1 MAGTTRSGVRQ
12 PSRGSGT
19 AAPEPREPRDPR
31 VARTRR
37 SVLRTATDLLVEG
50 GPNAVT
56 IDAIV
61 ARSGVARSTIYR
73 HWESRDDVLVEV
85 ISSCAPQI
93 EPPEPSLDFEAA
105 LRRLVTQLCTVLA
118 DPEWAR
124 VVPALLALRNQ
135 DHGVAA
141 LEQRLEQR
149 QEHALESVLRRGVE
163 EGRLDA
169 DIDVDRATALVV
181 GPLLF
186 ASLMEKPAVD
196 EALGDLVVDTFLR
209 AATRRRD

>member
-1 MAGTTRSGVRQ
+1 MSDDPPRSQVRQ
-12 PSRGSGT
+12 SSPDSDG
-19 AAPEPREPRDPR
+19 ALDPR

-50 GPNAVT
+50 GPGAVT

-61 ARSGVARSTIYR
+61 TRSGVARSTIYR

-85 ISSCAPQI
+85 ISSCAPHI
-93 EPPEPSLDFEAA
+93 EPPEPDLDFEQA
-105 LRRLVTQLCTVLA
+105 LRLLVGQLCEVLA

-135 DHGVAA
+135 DHGIAE
-141 LEQRLEQR
+141 LEQRIEQR

-163 EGRLDA
+163 EGRLDPGV
-169 DIDVDRATALVV
+169 DVDRATALLV

-186 ASLMEKPAVD
+186 ASVMEKPAVD
-196 EALGDLVVDTFLR
+196 DALGELVVDAFLR
-209 AATRRRD
+209 VTDTGER